1 MYNDRNAS
9 FKVTGYILRGI
20 TLPITSFFLS
30 EWGSAL
36 KGKNLCGANSF
47 LKEQTPVWKGFDV
60 QSSKQEVT
68 KFVSLG
74 KNGQKKKKKKK
85 MAQKHESVPKQL
97 MARNA
102 NFKMILFVNFI
113 AFQLL

>member
-85 MAQKHESVPKQL
+85 WPKNMKVYPNSL
-97 MARNA
+97 WLGMP
-102 NFKMILFVNFI
+102 ILK
-113 AFQLL
+113 